1 MTSLATQAAEYASAM
16 ASAYA
21 MGRDLWTIEALI
33 WSDEAIELAFRV
45 RDGQSVDRKSVLAW
59 AETAARLMTGEMT

>member
-21 MGRDLWTIEALI
+21 MDWHTWPIDIAAT
-33 WSDEAIELAFRV
+33 WSNNAMVLAWRV
-45 RDGQSVDRKSVLAW
+45 RGKSTARFSALAW
-59 AETAARLMTGEMT
+59 AETAARLMNGEY